1 MAQKASSQN
10 MYDSIIKDR
19 RIKVFLSSTFKDMS
33 EERDYLAR
41 NVFMELEAEALKRN
55 VALNL
60 LDLRWGITAEES
72 KQGLVTEICLK
83 EIEASRPFFISIIG
97 DRYGWIPSKED
108 FPENSSLFESFPWV
122 KEDIKNGL
130 SITEIEIQYGVLR
143 NKLPLKAFFYIKG
156 TSKDDTL
163 DDSKEAKKLRH
174 LKEQILA
181 QKEHP
186 VKFYK
191 TVKELGEQIKL
202 DIQQQMNLVFPKQE
216 EMNALEESAYIQE
229 CILRTKT
236 EHYIPIEGAFN
247 YIDSFLISPN
257 RLLVIKGDSGSGKS
271 SLLAN
276 WMIHNKNRDYKVIYH
291 FIDSSYYGNDYSFII
306 VRFYYKVCELLNIQ
320 PTVDWTHVRANE
332 YVQELNNLLNKCNG
346 NFVFVIDGLNQLDAG
361 GDAYNLQWFPKLD
374 SRTKIIC
381 STNNDI
387 YEITRAL
394 MNKSADIYYVPAFSD
409 FLSLKA
415 AIIDY
420 LRPYRKALED
430 SQIEKIYNNKT
441 FENPLLLFSLL
452 EELRLWGIYEEFDE
466 RLDYYILNSD
476 QNAFLERM
484 FMRLEQDI
492 SLFTD
497 NHIGEVF
504 LLLSLSRNG
513 IIDSDIADILDI
525 PRVVV
530 SSILYKCHRFISVY
544 GGRSSISHSLI
555 TNYIKKRYDSYLECV
570 QNKYKSY
577 LTNKLS
583 NAPREMFANIV
594 HDMGYF
600 YYHSSLNNELHA
612 LCTNPNA
619 FIVFSIYG
627 EIEDLTYWKHLF
639 QNGYTMEDL
648 LSRLNELPIDIKE
661 SAIPTILYRARGI
674 CANAHNNNELKRV
687 IDFSNSYFKSC
698 SNCNEED
705 RLWLY
710 CHSLSYYIRLNNP
723 EKALEL
729 SDIILTT
736 TDSNPLYAEFRIL
749 AYQYKAQALL
759 NIDFNQS
766 VECLKKSA
774 ELSVM
779 ENSFESAIVAYINLG
794 LFLAQRGQYDQALHY
809 YTIARQLINKE
820 IKNDSSLIIQKYNCL
835 NNLSGLYNRI
845 GDAENEKEYGHMARM
860 CFLEIQ
866 NTPYSSRLSPEHRLM
881 QLRTIGFNMML
892 DGKIEEGRNHME
904 QALEELEKLRADMS
918 SDVCD
923 KEKFLIKHD
932 CAKGYAFNGKYVL
945 AVEQLISYDKDIC
958 YSFNR
963 NPCFFYELYFD
974 HLSTLATIT
983 SDLGYHKA
991 SIYYYNDIIHKIEI
1005 VKKLRDLGRK
1015 TYVSD
1020 VWEKLSIQYIKEKC
1034 KAEAINSFDNAIS
1047 GIIPYIED
1055 DNSYLRLLAKYEIEK
1070 EQYLEYGLEMP
1081 TFDDEYLGNLY
1092 TKVKGK
1098 KSPLDT
1104 YIAVY
1109 LLDDFSKI
1117 NKENA
1122 SNVEDYIDTILNGDF
1137 FKYDDK
1143 TSKQHQAIIPYLAK
1157 CCDTLAVFYFDEREI
1172 EKSISYSKL
1181 SIACYEQN
1189 HSTKHFLYKLQALHH
1204 FANNLDTI
1212 GNKEQALQYY
1222 LMAIDECNNSELT
1235 GNDIVYMK
1243 SRILYD
1249 YGVALYGSDI
1259 SKSEQIL
1266 QEASQTAYSIYDEQT
1281 EVSIILADI
1290 QEALGNVYDDTNRI
1304 IEAEN
1309 MYKSAIHVLSKYK
1322 DDPDFAYRLGKS
1334 YNNYGIMLI
1343 KQNRK
1348 DEAKKML
1355 ILSRDI
1361 RFDNDKS
1368 GLIRTDDI
1376 LYKLALME
1384 ENYHDA
1390 YKYLKEILEIDREYH
1405 FLSNRFDEF
1414 VNYTDAF
1421 ANACIRIGKI
1431 EEGQQ
1436 AYKRVFDMV
1445 SFGGFLGGGYSDVQ
1459 LKNIT
1464 AVVVRVNELFGTTDF
1479 LKQ

>member
-1 MAQKASSQN
+1 MAQEISSQN

-33 EERDYLAR
+33 EERDYLAK
-41 NVFMELEAEALKRN
+41 NVFMELEAEALKCN

-83 EIEASRPFFISIIG
+83 EIEASRPFFIGIIG
-97 DRYGWIPSKED
+97 DRYGWIPSEED

-143 NKLPLKAFFYIKG
+143 NKLPLKAFFYIKES
-156 TSKDDTL
+156 SKDDTL

-186 VKFYK
+186 VKYYK
-191 TVKELGEQIKL
+191 TVKELGEQIKQ
-202 DIQQQMNLVFPKQE
+202 DIQQQMNLVFPEQE
-216 EMNALEESAYIQE
+216 EKNAIEKSAYIQE

-236 EHYIPIEGAFN
+236 EHYIPIAGAFN

-276 WMIHNKNRDYKVIYH
+276 WMIHNTNHNYKIIYH

-306 VRFYYKVCELLNIQ
+306 VRFYYKICELLNIQ
-320 PTVDWTHVRANE
+320 PTVDWTHVRATE
-332 YVQELNNLLNKCNG
+332 YVHELNKLLNNCNG
-346 NFVFVIDGLNQLDAG
+346 SFVFVIDGLNQLDAG
-361 GDAYNLQWFPKLD
+361 GDAYCLQWFPKLD
-374 SRTKIIC
+374 SRTKVIC
-381 STNNDI
+381 STNNDVF
-387 YEITRAL
+387 EITSAL
-394 MNKSADIYYVPAFSD
+394 LNKSADIYNIPAFSD
-409 FLSLKA
+409 FPSLKA
-415 AIIDY
+415 ATNEY
-420 LRPYRKALED
+420 LRPYRKILED
-430 SQIEKIYNNKT
+430 NQIEKIFKNKT

-452 EELRLWGIYEEFDE
+452 EELRLWGIYEELDE
-466 RLDYYILNSD
+466 RINYYVSNSD
-476 QNAFLERM
+476 QNTFLEKV
-484 FMRLEQDI
+484 FIRLEHDI
-492 SLFTD
+492 SLFND
-497 NHIGEVF
+497 NCIEEVF

-513 IIDSDIADILDI
+513 IIDSEIADILNI

-544 GGRSSISHSLI
+544 GGHSSISHSLI
-555 TNYIKKRYDSYLECV
+555 TTYIQKRYDSSLECV
-570 QNKYKSY
+570 KNKYKDY
-577 LTNKLS
+577 LTKKIS
-583 NAPREMFANIV
+583 TAPREAFANIV

-600 YYHSSLNNELHA
+600 YFHSSFNDELYD

-619 FIVFSIYG
+619 FIVFAIYG

-639 QNGYTMEDL
+639 RNGYTMEGL
-648 LSRLNELPIDIKE
+648 LNRLNELPVAIKE

-687 IDFSNSYFKSC
+687 IDFSDAYLESC
-698 SNCNEED
+698 SDCKEED
-705 RLWLY
+705 KLWLY
-710 CHSLSYYIRLNNP
+710 CHSLSYYIRINNL
-723 EKALEL
+723 EKAKEL
-729 SDIILTT
+729 SDIILEN
-736 TDSNPLYAEFRIL
+736 TDDSPLYANFRII

-759 NIDFNQS
+759 NVDFNQS
-766 VECLKKSA
+766 IDCLRKTA
-774 ELSVM
+774 ELSVK

-794 LFLAQRGQYDQALHY
+794 LFLAQRGRYDQALQY
-809 YTIARQLINKE
+809 YTIARHLINKE
-820 IKNDSSLIIQKYNCL
+820 IKNDASLIIQKYNCL
-835 NNLSGLYNRI
+835 TNLAGLYHRI
-845 GDAENEKEYGHMARM
+845 GDPEKEIEYDHMAKV

-866 NTPYSSRLSPEHRLM
+866 NTSYSSRLSTEHVLM

-892 DGKIEEGRNHME
+892 DGKVEEGYE
-904 QALEELEKLRADMS
+904 QMKLALGELRKHKADLS
-918 SDVCD
+918 SDVFH

-932 CAKGYAFNGKYVL
+932 CAKGYAFNGKNIL
-945 AVEQLISYDKDIC
+945 AVEQIVSYDEEIRI
-958 YSFNR
+958 SFDR
-963 NPCFFYELYFD
+963 NPTFFYELYFD
-974 HLSTLATIT
+974 HLSTLANIM

-991 SIYYYNDIIHKIEI
+991 SIYYYTEIIDKSEI
-1005 VKKLRDLGRK
+1005 VKELRDLGRK
-1015 TYVSD
+1015 SYVSN
-1020 VWEKLSIQYIKEKC
+1020 VWEKLSIQYIKDKC
-1034 KAEAINSFDNAIS
+1034 KAGAINSFDNAIS
-1047 GIIPYIED
+1047 GIILYIED

-1070 EQYLEYGLEMP
+1070 EHYLEYGLEMP
-1081 TFDDEYLGNLY
+1081 TFDDEYLGDLY
-1092 TKVKGK
+1092 KKVKGK

-1104 YIAVY
+1104 YIAIY
-1109 LLDDFSKI
+1109 LLNNISDI
-1117 NKENA
+1117 NKKNA
-1122 SNVEDYIDTILNGDF
+1122 LKLEDYIDTILNGDF

-1143 TSKQHQAIIPYLAK
+1143 TSKQHQALIPFLAK
-1157 CCDTLAVFYFDEREI
+1157 CCDTLAVFYFNEREI
-1172 EKSISYSKL
+1172 DKSISYSKL

-1189 HSTKHFLYKLQALHH
+1189 HSTKHFLSKIQALRH

-1235 GNDIVYMK
+1235 GNDVVYMK
-1243 SRILYD
+1243 SQILYD

-1266 QEASQTAYSIYDEQT
+1266 QEASQAAYSIYDEQS

-1309 MYKSAIHVLSKYK
+1309 MYKSAIHVLSRFK
-1322 DDPDFAYRLGKS
+1322 DDPNFAYRLGKS

-1355 ILSRDI
+1355 LLSRDI
-1361 RFDNDKS
+1361 RLDNDKS

-1384 ENYHDA
+1384 ENHHES
-1390 YKYLKEILEIDREYH
+1390 YKYLKEILEMDREYH
-1405 FLSNRFDEF
+1405 FLSNQFDEF
-1414 VNYTDAF
+1414 VKYTDAF

-1464 AVVVRVNELFGTTDF
+1464 SVVIRVNELFGTTDF

>member
-1 MAQKASSQN
+1 MAQEVLSKN
-10 MYDSIIKDR
+10 IYDSIIKDR

-83 EIEASRPFFISIIG
+83 EIESSWPFFIGIIG
-97 DRYGWIPSKED
+97 DRYGWIPTEND
-108 FPENSSLFESFPWV
+108 FPKNSSLFESYPWV
-122 KEDIKNGL
+122 REDIKNGL

-143 NKLPLKAFFYIKG
+143 NKLPLKAFFYIKE

-163 DDSKEAKKLRH
+163 NDSNEAKKLRH
-174 LKEQILA
+174 LKEQILT

-186 VKFYK
+186 VKYYK
-191 TVKELGEQIKL
+191 TVKELGEQIKQ
-202 DIQQQMNLVFPKQE
+202 DIQQQINLVFPKQE
-216 EMNALEESAYIQE
+216 EMNAIKESAYIQD
-229 CILRTKT
+229 CIMRTKT

-247 YIDSFLISPN
+247 YINNFLISPN

-276 WMIHNKNRDYKVIYH
+276 WMLHNTNQDFKIIYH

-306 VRFYYKVCELLNIQ
+306 VRFYYKICELLNIQ

-332 YVQELNNLLNKCNG
+332 YVRELNNLLNECND

-374 SRTKIIC
+374 SRTKVIC

-387 YEITRAL
+387 YEIISAL
-394 MNKSADIYYVPAFSD
+394 QNKSADIYNIPAFPD
-409 FLSLKA
+409 FLSLKVA
-415 AIIDY
+415 VNEY
-420 LRPYRKALED
+420 LRPYRKVLED
-430 SQIEKIYNNKT
+430 NQIKKIFDNKT

-452 EELRLWGIYEEFDE
+452 EELRLWGIYEELDE
-466 RLDYYILNSD
+466 RLDYYILSPD
-476 QNAFLERM
+476 QDAFLEKM

-492 SLFTD
+492 ALFND
-497 NHIGEVF
+497 NRIGEVF
-504 LLLSLSRNG
+504 LLLSMSRNG
-513 IIDSDIADILDI
+513 VIDSDIADILGI
-525 PRVVV
+525 SRVAV
-530 SSILYKCHRFISVY
+530 SSILYKCHRFISIY
-544 GGRSSISHSLI
+544 GGHSSISHSLI
-555 TNYIKKRYDSYLECV
+555 TNYIKKRYNSCLECV
-570 QNKYKSY
+570 QNKYKTY
-577 LTNKLS
+577 LTNKLL
-583 NAPREMFANIV
+583 NASREMYANIV

-600 YYHSSLNNELHA
+600 YFHSSLNNELYD

-619 FIVFSIYG
+619 FIVFSIYS

-639 QNGYTMEDL
+639 RNGYTMEGL
-648 LSRLNELPIDIKE
+648 LNRLNELPMAIKE
-661 SAIPTILYRARGI
+661 SATPIILYRARGI
-674 CANAHNNNELKRV
+674 CINAHNNNELKRV
-687 IDFSNSYFKSC
+687 IDFSDSYLKPIFDCK
-698 SNCNEED
+698 ED

-710 CHSLSYYIRLNNP
+710 CHSLSYYIRINNLD
-723 EKALEL
+723 KAKEISDLILEN
-729 SDIILTT
+729 SDN
-736 TDSNPLYAEFRIL
+736 SPLYANYRIL

-766 VECLKKSA
+766 IDCLRKSA
-774 ELSVM
+774 ELSVK
-779 ENSFESAIVAYINLG
+779 ENCFESAIVAYINLG
-794 LFLAQRGQYDQALHY
+794 VFLAQRGQYDQALQY
-809 YTIARQLINKE
+809 YTIARRLINKE
-820 IKNDSSLIIQKYNCL
+820 IKNDTSLIIQKYNCL
-835 NNLSGLYNRI
+835 TNLASLYRRI
-845 GDAENEKEYGHMARM
+845 GDPEKEREYDHIAKV

-866 NTPYSSRLSPEHRLM
+866 NTSYFSRLSIEHVLM

-892 DGKIEEGRNHME
+892 NGNVEEGYDQMKH
-904 QALEELEKLRADMS
+904 ALKELEKHKADLS
-918 SDVCD
+918 SDVFD
-923 KEKFLIKHD
+923 KERFLIKHD
-932 CAKGYAFNGKYVL
+932 CAKGYAFNEKYVL
-945 AVEQLISYDKDIC
+945 AVEQIVSYDEDIRI
-958 YSFNR
+958 SFDK
-963 NPCFFYELYFD
+963 NPSFFYELYFD
-974 HLSTLATIT
+974 HLSTLANIM

-991 SIYYYNDIIHKIEI
+991 SIYYYTAIIHKSEI
-1005 VKKLRDLGRK
+1005 IRKMRDLGKR
-1015 TYVSD
+1015 TFVSN
-1020 VWEKLSIQYIKEKC
+1020 VWEKLSIQYIKDKC
-1034 KAEAINSFDNAIS
+1034 KAEAINSLDNAIS
-1047 GIIPYIED
+1047 GIIPYIEE

-1070 EQYLEYGLEMP
+1070 EHYLEYGLEIP
-1081 TFDDEYLGNLY
+1081 TFDGEYLSTLY
-1092 TKVKGK
+1092 SKVKGK
-1098 KSPLDT
+1098 KSLLDT
-1104 YIAVY
+1104 YIAIY
-1109 LLDDFSKI
+1109 LLGDFSEI

-1122 SNVEDYIDTILNGDF
+1122 SNVEDYIDAILNGDF

-1143 TSKQHQAIIPYLAK
+1143 TSKQHQALIPFLAK
-1157 CCDTLAVFYFDEREI
+1157 CCDTLAVLYFDERKI

-1181 SIACYEQN
+1181 SIACYEQIF
-1189 HSTKHFLYKLQALHH
+1189 SIKHLLSKLQALHH

-1222 LMAIDECNNSELT
+1222 LRAIDECRNSELAD
-1235 GNDIVYMK
+1235 NDIAYMK

-1249 YGVALYGSDI
+1249 YGVALYGSNI

-1266 QEASQTAYSIYDEQT
+1266 LEASQTAYSIYDEQSRI
-1281 EVSIILADI
+1281 SIILADI

-1309 MYKSAIHVLSKYK
+1309 MYKSAIHVLSKFK
-1322 DDPDFAYRLGKS
+1322 EDPDFAYRLGKS

-1355 ILSRDI
+1355 ALSREI
-1361 RFDNDKS
+1361 RLDNDKP

-1384 ENYHDA
+1384 ENYYDA
-1390 YKYLKEILEIDREYH
+1390 YKYLKEILEIDREYN
-1405 FLSNRFDEF
+1405 FLSNQFAEF
-1414 VNYTDAF
+1414 VNYTDTF
-1421 ANACIRIGKI
+1421 ANICIQIGKI

-1445 SFGGFLGGGYSDVQ
+1445 SFGSFMGGGYSDAQ

-1464 AVVVRVNELFGTTDF
+1464 TVVVRVNELFGTTDF

>member
-1 MAQKASSQN
+1 MAQEVLPHN

-41 NVFMELEAEALKRN
+41 NVFLELEAEALKRN

-83 EIEASRPFFISIIG
+83 EIEASRPFFIGIIG
-97 DRYGWIPSKED
+97 DRYGWIPSEKD
-108 FPENSSLFESFPWV
+108 FPENISLFESYPWV
-122 KEDIKNGL
+122 KEDIKNRL

-143 NKLPLKAFFYIKG
+143 NKLPLKAFFYIKE
-156 TSKDDTL
+156 SFNEDTL
-163 DDSKEAKKLRH
+163 DDSEGAKKLRH

-186 VKFYK
+186 VKYYK
-191 TVKELGEQIKL
+191 TVKELGEQIKQ
-202 DIQQQMNLVFPKQE
+202 DIQQQINLVFPKQE
-216 EMNALEESAYIQE
+216 EMNAIEESAYIQE

-247 YIDSFLISPN
+247 YIDSFLISTN

-276 WMIHNKNRDYKVIYH
+276 WMLHNKNRDYKVIYH

-320 PTVDWTHVRANE
+320 PTVDWTHVRVTE
-332 YVQELNNLLNKCNG
+332 YAQELNKLLNNYNG
-346 NFVFVIDGLNQLDAG
+346 SFVFVIDGLNQLDAG

-374 SRTKIIC
+374 SRTKVIC
-381 STNNDI
+381 STNNDVF
-387 YEITRAL
+387 EITSAL
-394 MNKSADIYYVPAFSD
+394 LNKSADIYNIPAFSD
-409 FLSLKA
+409 FPSLKA
-415 AIIDY
+415 AINEY
-420 LRPYRKALED
+420 LRPYRKFLED
-430 SQIEKIYNNKT
+430 SQIEKIINNKT

-452 EELRLWGIYEEFDE
+452 EELRLWGIYEELDE
-466 RLDYYILNSD
+466 RLNYYVSNSD
-476 QNAFLERM
+476 QNTFLEKV
-484 FMRLEQDI
+484 FIRLEHDI
-492 SLFTD
+492 SMFND
-497 NHIGEVF
+497 NCIREVF

-513 IIDSDIADILDI
+513 IIDSEIADILDI
-525 PRVVV
+525 PKVVV

-544 GGRSSISHSLI
+544 GGHSSISHSLI
-555 TNYIKKRYDSYLECV
+555 TNYIKKRYDSSLECV
-570 QNKYKSY
+570 KNKYKDY
-577 LTNKLS
+577 LTKKIS
-583 NAPREMFANIV
+583 TAPREAFANIV

-600 YYHSSLNNELHA
+600 YFHSSLNNELYD

-619 FIVFSIYG
+619 FIVLAIYG

-639 QNGYTMEDL
+639 QDGYTMEGL
-648 LSRLNELPIDIKE
+648 LNRLNELPTDIKE

-674 CANAHNNNELKRV
+674 CANAHNINELKRV
-687 IDFSNSYFKSC
+687 IDFSRLYLDSC

-705 RLWLY
+705 RLWL
-710 CHSLSYYIRLNNP
+710 HSHTLSYYISINNT
-723 EKALEL
+723 EKALEIA
-729 SDIILTT
+729 DIILKN
-736 TDSNPLYAEFRIL
+736 TDNSPSLAKFRIL

-759 NIDFNQS
+759 NIDFKQS
-766 VECLKKSA
+766 IDCLRQSA
-774 ELSVM
+774 QLSVD
-779 ENSFESAIVAYINLG
+779 ECSFESAIVAYINLG
-794 LFLAQRGQYDQALHY
+794 LFLAQRGQYDQALQY
-809 YTIARQLINKE
+809 YTIARHLISKE
-820 IKNDSSLIIQKYNCL
+820 IKNDTSLIIQKYNCL
-835 NNLSGLYNRI
+835 INIAGLYHRI
-845 GDAENEKEYGHMARM
+845 GDPEKEREYDHMAKV
-860 CFLEIQ
+860 CFLEIR
-866 NTPYSSRLSPEHRLM
+866 NTSYSSRLNTEHVLM
-881 QLRTIGFNMML
+881 QQRTIGFNMML
-892 DGKIEEGRNHME
+892 DGKVEEGYDQMKL
-904 QALEELEKLRADMS
+904 ALEELRKHKADLS
-918 SDVCD
+918 SDAFR

-945 AVEQLISYDKDIC
+945 AVEQIVSYDEDIRI
-958 YSFNR
+958 SFDR
-963 NPCFFYELYFD
+963 NPSFFYELYFD
-974 HLSTLATIT
+974 HLSTLANIM

-991 SIYYYNDIIHKIEI
+991 SIYYYNKIIHKSEI
-1005 VKKLRDLGRK
+1005 IKIQRELGRK
-1015 TYVSD
+1015 SYVSD
-1020 VWEKLSIQYIKEKC
+1020 VWEKLSIQYIKDKC
-1034 KAEAINSFDNAIS
+1034 KEDAINSFDNAIR

-1070 EQYLEYGLEMP
+1070 EHYIENGLEMP
-1081 TFDDEYLGNLY
+1081 TFDDEYLGKLY

-1104 YIAVY
+1104 YIAIY
-1109 LLDDFSKI
+1109 LLDNLSII

-1122 SNVEDYIDTILNGDF
+1122 SNVEDYIDTILNGKF
-1137 FKYDDK
+1137 FNNDDK
-1143 TSKQHQAIIPYLAK
+1143 TSKQHQALTPFLGK
-1157 CCDTLAVFYFDEREI
+1157 CCDTLAVYYFDEREV

-1189 HSTKHFLYKLQALHH
+1189 LLTKHFPSKLQALHH
-1204 FANNLDTI
+1204 LANNLDTI
-1212 GNKEQALQYY
+1212 GDKEQALQYY
-1222 LMAIDECNNSELT
+1222 TMAIDECNKSELT
-1235 GNDIVYMK
+1235 DNNIVYMK

-1249 YGVALYGSDI
+1249 YGIALYGSDI

-1266 QEASQTAYSIYDEQT
+1266 LEASQTAYSIYDEQS
-1281 EVSIILADI
+1281 EISVILADI

-1309 MYKSAIHVLSKYK
+1309 MYKSAIHVLSKFK

-1355 ILSRDI
+1355 VLSRGI
-1361 RFDNDKS
+1361 RLDNDKH

-1376 LYKLALME
+1376 LYKLAFME
-1384 ENYHDA
+1384 KNYYDA
-1390 YKYLKEILEIDREYH
+1390 YKYLKEILETDREYH
-1405 FLSNRFDEF
+1405 FLSNQFNEF

-1421 ANACIRIGKI
+1421 ANTCIRIGKI
-1431 EEGQQ
+1431 DEGQQ

-1445 SFGGFLGGGYSDVQ
+1445 SFGGSLGGGHSNVQ

-1479 LKQ
+1479 LK